1 MRQLI
6 AEVRS
11 AIPFDAPET
20 QVCSGACDSC
30 SLKLLVYLDDRLRDW
45 EARLDAGER
54 PGLKGLS
61 RLARTSR
68 KVYAALARN
77 GIVPAPPLGPKA

>member
-1 MRQLI
+1 MRHLI

-20 QVCSGACDSC
+20 QVCSGACDGC
-30 SLKLLVYLDDRLRDW
+30 SVKLLEYLDDRLKDW

-54 PGLKGLS
+54 PGLKELS

-68 KVYAALARN
+68 KVHAALARN
-77 GIVPAPPLGPKA
+77 GIVPTRPLGPKA